1 VSSTASFSVPAFESP
16 RLDDQAFSLVKTN
29 PSTGAVIWRGLP
41 ACPDQVRDA
50 VARARK
56 AAGLW
61 QRTSHQE
68 RTEIL
73 ERFGEIVR
81 QEEDDLARLVSTET
95 GKPFWEARQE
105 AQAVWGKIALTIE
118 ADQRADRGEIPAA
131 TGMRL
136 RLVHRPLGVI
146 AILGPFNMPAHLPHG
161 QIAPALLAGNAV
173 VFKPSPLAPAT
184 ADWMLERWARAGLPV
199 GVLQVLHGG
208 GNVGQWLAEDAGIDG
223 VFFTGSRK
231 VGGLLHRALAGFPER
246 LLALEMGG
254 NNPLLLGSCANH
266 NAALDL
272 TLESAFIT
280 AGQRC
285 TCARRLIVRDG
296 ASADA
301 FLEELAHRAG
311 RIRLGSPTEQPEPFL
326 GPVIDAPAARRA
338 LEFQEKMLRAG
349 AVALRPLEQQ
359 HAPLP
364 FLRPGILI
372 APRGL
377 DLPDE
382 EVFAPLLMVQK
393 ARDFSH
399 ALALANA
406 TRFGLAAGL
415 LSDSLEEF
423 EMFSDEIQ
431 AGVVNWNCPTTG
443 ASGRLPFGGL
453 KASGNHRPAGW
464 TMRASCHAP
473 VAVKA
478 APFPLDH
485 STPPPG
491 LRG

>member
-1 VSSTASFSVPAFESP
+1 
-16 RLDDQAFSLVKTN
+16 LVKTS
-29 PSTGAVIWRGLP
+29 PSTGAITWQGDSAWP
-41 ACPDQVRDA
+41 GQVRDTVA
-50 VARARK
+50 VARK
-56 AAGLW
+56 AATLW
-61 QRTSHQE
+61 RRVPLAE
-68 RTEIL
+68 RTAIL
-73 ERFGEIVR
+73 ERFGEIVQR
-81 QEEDDLARLVSTET
+81 EESDLARLISTET
-95 GKPFWEARQE
+95 GKPLWEGRQE
-105 AQAVWGKIALTIE
+105 AQAVRGKIPLTIE
-118 ADQRADRGEIPAA
+118 AHQRASGDEIPAA
-131 TGMRL
+131 AGTRL
-136 RLVHRPLGVI
+136 QLMDRPLGVI

-173 VFKPSPLAPAT
+173 IFKPSPLAPAT
-184 ADWMLERWARAGLPV
+184 AEWMAERWARAGLPS
-199 GVLQVLHGG
+199 GVLQILQGG
-208 GNVGQWLAEDAGIDG
+208 GNVGQWLAEGAGVDA

-254 NNPLLLGSCANH
+254 NNPLVLGSFDNH
-266 NAALDL
+266 DAALDL
-272 TLESAFIT
+272 VLESAFIT

-285 TCARRLIVRDG
+285 TCARRLIVTDG

-301 FLEELAHRAG
+301 FLEELVHRAG

-326 GPVIDAPAARRA
+326 GPVIDAAAARRA
-338 LEFQEKMLRAG
+338 LEFQEKMLCAG
-349 AVALRPLEQQ
+349 AVALLPLEQQ
-359 HAPLP
+359 RAPLP
-364 FLRPGILI
+364 FLRPGILA
-372 APRGL
+372 APPGL
-377 DLPDE
+377 DMPDE
-382 EVFAPLLMVQK
+382 EVFAPLLMVQR

-415 LSDSLEEF
+415 LSDSPEEF
-423 EMFSDEIQ
+423 EMFSHEIE
-431 AGVVNWNCPTTG
+431 AGVINWNCPTTG

-464 TMRASCHAP
+464 AMGTSCRAS